1 MAFDG
6 NSSSEVKTPSGKSAD
21 PIDIATG
28 ARIRARRKAL
38 RISQQDLADFLSLTF
53 QQVQKYERGANRVS
67 ISMVVRIAQ
76 RLRTS
81 VAYLVGE
88 TANPDVLGSPDTAT
102 LPGQLAR
109 FLMLS
114 QALPVAEAFVK
125 LPKHQRQPAADLL
138 IEMASTT
145 EEARAA

>member
-1 MAFDG
+1 MATD
-6 NSSSEVKTPSGKSAD
+6 KTKPDEKAPD
-21 PIDIATG
+21 PIDVATG

-38 RISQQDLADFLSLTF
+38 KISQQDLADFLKLTF

-88 TANPDVLGSPDTAT
+88 TANPDVLGSPETAV

-114 QALPVAEAFVK
+114 QALRVAEAFVK
-125 LPKHQRQPAADLL
+125 LPKQQRQPAADLL
-138 IEMASTT
+138 TEMAGMNET
-145 EEARAA
+145 EDAKAAA